1 LIKNRTANREFAIAS
16 ARAFGGAIIF
26 SLPLMMTMEMWWL
39 GFYMDRFRLVLF
51 LVLTVPVLAVLSYY
65 AGFERA
71 DGPTDLILNA
81 FTALAVGF
89 IASGAILGLLAVLQP
104 GNSADELIGKIVLQA
119 IPGAI
124 GAMLARSQLGAREG
138 AEQDG
143 DAQDNDKQKNDVPE
157 PVEEQRRDTYGG
169 ELFLAGIGA
178 MFMAFNV
185 APTDEMVLIG
195 LMMTEWHAIALVAGS
210 LLLMHAFVYAVE
222 FRGTALRRTG
232 TSLTSEFLRLTM
244 VAYALSLLISLY
256 VLWTFGRTDG
266 LGAVELVKVT
276 LVLGFPSALG
286 AAAAR
291 LIL

>member
-1 LIKNRTANREFAIAS
+1 MKDRKANRDFAIAS

-51 LVLTVPVLAVLSYY
+51 LVLTVPVLAVLSHY

-71 DGPTDLILNA
+71 DGPMDLVLNA

-89 IASGAILGLLAVLQP
+89 IASAFILVLLHVLQA
-104 GNSADELIGKIVLQA
+104 GNSPDELIGKIVLQA

-124 GAMLARSQLGAREG
+124 GAMLARSQLGARR
-138 AEQDG
+138 QDRRRRSERG
-143 DAQDNDKQKNDVPE
+143 GRGGPARHLCRRAVPCRHRRH
-157 PVEEQRRDTYGG
+157 VHGLQRRPDRRD
-169 ELFLAGIGA
+169 GA
-178 MFMAFNV
+178 DRPHDDGV
-185 APTDEMVLIG
+185 ACDRPRRRLPAADARL
-195 LMMTEWHAIALVAGS
+195 
-210 LLLMHAFVYAVE
+210 
-222 FRGTALRRTG
+222 RLRRRVPG
-232 TSLTSEFLRLTM
+232 HARLRAGVPFTSEFLRLTM

-276 LVLGFPSALG
+276 LVLGFPVG
-286 AAAAR
+286 AGR
-291 LIL
+291 RRRPPDPVSERP

>member
-1 LIKNRTANREFAIAS
+1 MIWDRKANRDFAIAS
-16 ARAFGGAIIF
+16 ARAFGGAIVF

-51 LVLTVPVLAVLSYY
+51 LVLTVPVLAVLSHY

-71 DGPTDLILNA
+71 DGPLDLTLDA
-81 FTALAVGF
+81 FAALAVGF
-89 IASGAILGLLAVLQP
+89 IASALVLALLHVLQA
-104 GNSADELIGKIVLQA
+104 GNSPDELVGKVVLQA

-124 GAMLARSQLGAREG
+124 GAMLARSQLGAR
-138 AEQDG
+138 G
-143 DAQDNDKQKNDVPE
+143 DDEDSGGGDPDE
-157 PVEEQRRDTYGG
+157 EVEEARRDTYAG

-195 LMMTEWHAIALVAGS
+195 LMMTEWHAIALVAAS

-222 FRGTALRRTG
+222 FRGTTRRG
-232 TSLTSEFLRLTM
+232 EDVPFTSEFLRLTM

-266 LGAVELVKVT
+266 LGLLELVKVT
-276 LVLGFPSALG
+276 LVLGFPAALG

>member
-1 LIKNRTANREFAIAS
+1 MTTGGAEGLTKHRKANGDFAIAS

-51 LVLTVPVLAVLSYY
+51 LVLTVPVLAVLSHY

-71 DGPTDLILNA
+71 DGPMDLVLNA

-89 IASGAILGLLAVLQP
+89 IASAFILALFHVLQP
-104 GNSADELIGKIVLQA
+104 GNSLDELIGKIVLQA

-124 GAMLARSQLGAREG
+124 GAMLARSQLGVRG
-138 AEQDG
+138 QDE
-143 DAQDNDKQKNDVPE
+143 DADPNE
-157 PVEEQRRDTYGG
+157 EVEEARRDTYAG

-195 LMMTEWHAIALVAGS
+195 LMMTEWHAIALVAVS

-222 FRGTALRRTG
+222 FRGTSRLRAG
-232 TSLTSEFLRLTM
+232 VPFTSEFLRLTM

-291 LIL
+291 LLL

>member
-1 LIKNRTANREFAIAS
+1 MKDRNANREFAIAS

-26 SLPLMMTMEMWWL
+26 SLPLLMTMEMWWL

-51 LVLTVPVLAVLSYY
+51 LALTVPVLAVLSHY
-65 AGFERA
+65 AGFEPT
-71 DGPTDLILNA
+71 DGPMDLVLNA

-89 IASGAILGLLAVLQP
+89 IASAFILVLLHVLQG
-104 GNSADELIGKIVLQA
+104 GNSPDEIVGKIVLQA

-124 GAMLARSQLGAREG
+124 GAMLARSQLGTSGSDDENKRIEKA
-138 AEQDG
+138 
-143 DAQDNDKQKNDVPE
+143 
-157 PVEEQRRDTYGG
+157 RRDTYGG

-222 FRGTALRRTG
+222 FRGTARLRAG
-232 TSLTSEFLRLTM
+232 IPFTSEFLRLTM
-244 VAYALSLLISLY
+244 VAYVLSLLISLY

-276 LVLGFPSALG
+276 LVLGFPAALG

>member
-1 LIKNRTANREFAIAS
+1 MIWDRKANKDFAIAS

-51 LVLTVPVLAVLSYY
+51 LVLTVPVLAVLSHY

-71 DGPTDLILNA
+71 DGPLDLTLDA
-81 FTALAVGF
+81 FAALAVGF
-89 IASGAILGLLAVLQP
+89 VASALVLGLLHVLQA
-104 GNSADELIGKIVLQA
+104 GNSPDELAGKIVLQA

-124 GAMLARSQLGAREG
+124 GAMLARSQLGTRGDDESS
-138 AEQDG
+138 EDDDPDG
-143 DAQDNDKQKNDVPE
+143 E
-157 PVEEQRRDTYGG
+157 VEEARRDTYAG

-222 FRGTALRRTG
+222 FRGTTRRRDG
-232 TSLTSEFLRLTM
+232 IPLASEFLRLTI
-244 VAYALSLLISLY
+244 VAYVLSLLISLY

-266 LGAVELVKVT
+266 LGLLELVKVT
-276 LVLGFPSALG
+276 LVLGFPAALG

>member
-1 LIKNRTANREFAIAS
+1 MDMGNLGPGALLPRKGGGDHKGAEGLIKDRKANRDFAIAS

-51 LVLTVPVLAVLSYY
+51 LVLTVPVLAVLSHY

-71 DGPTDLILNA
+71 DGPIDLVLNA

-89 IASGAILGLLAVLQP
+89 IASAFILVLLHVLQP
-104 GNSADELIGKIVLQA
+104 GNSLDELIGKIVLQA

-124 GAMLARSQLGAREG
+124 GAMLARSQLGARGLDEDDDDPN
-138 AEQDG
+138 E
-143 DAQDNDKQKNDVPE
+143 E
-157 PVEEQRRDTYGG
+157 VEEARRDTYAG

-195 LMMTEWHAIALVAGS
+195 LMMTE
-210 LLLMHAFVYAVE
+210 
-222 FRGTALRRTG
+222 
-232 TSLTSEFLRLTM
+232 
-244 VAYALSLLISLY
+244 
-256 VLWTFGRTDG
+256 
-266 LGAVELVKVT
+266 
-276 LVLGFPSALG
+276 
-286 AAAAR
+286 
-291 LIL
+291 

>member
-1 LIKNRTANREFAIAS
+1 M
-16 ARAFGGAIIF
+16 RAFGGAVIF
-26 SLPLMMTMEMWWL
+26 AFPLLMTMEMWWL

-51 LVLTVPVLAVLSYY
+51 LVLTVPVLAVLSHY

-71 DGPTDLILNA
+71 DGPLDLTLDA
-81 FTALAVGF
+81 FAALAVGF
-89 IASGAILGLLAVLQP
+89 VASALVLGLLHVLQA
-104 GNSADELIGKIVLQA
+104 GNSPDELAGKIVLQA

-124 GAMLARSQLGAREG
+124 GAMLARSQLGTRGDDESS
-138 AEQDG
+138 EDDDPDG
-143 DAQDNDKQKNDVPE
+143 E
-157 PVEEQRRDTYGG
+157 VEEARRDTYAG

-222 FRGTALRRTG
+222 FRGTTRRRDG
-232 TSLTSEFLRLTM
+232 IPLASEFLRLTI
-244 VAYALSLLISLY
+244 VAYVLSLLISLY

-266 LGAVELVKVT
+266 LGLLELVKVT
-276 LVLGFPSALG
+276 LVLGFPAALG